1 LLAVFI
7 LIFGITQPST
17 FLSPLSLSLVL
28 SNQVTIGMLA
38 LAVLLPLAAG
48 AFDVSVGANL
58 ALGVALLTWLSVNT
72 QLNPLAAS
80 VLCILACMVVGCL
93 NGFIVVRLGVHSF
106 IATLGVSQVLN
117 AAILLIS
124 GNQQIP
130 GAFPQWFQNLAQG
143 QFLGVGLNAY
153 YLFAVAAILWYLLE
167 HTPAGRYVF
176 ATGGNVE
183 AARVAGVPTGR
194 VIWATFIGSGAICGI
209 AAVVFAA
216 TATVFSTSFGPPL
229 LFPAFA
235 AVFFGSTQIKGR
247 MNVWGTLLAM
257 YVLAIGVDGVQLS
270 TSSGEYWVTPLLNG
284 VALLA
289 AVILAT
295 HRRGRGGASFR

>member
-1 LLAVFI
+1 VFI
-7 LIFGITQPST
+7 LVFGITQPAT

-28 SNQVTIGMLA
+28 SNQVTIGMLS

-58 ALGVALLTWLSVNT
+58 AVGVALLTWLSVNT
-72 QLNPLAAS
+72 HINLLAAS
-80 VLCILACMVVGCL
+80 LICMVACAAVGAL

-124 GNQQIP
+124 GNQQIA
-130 GAFPQWFQNLAQG
+130 GSFPQWFQNLAQG
-143 QFLGVGLNAY
+143 QLFGIGLNAY
-153 YLFAVAAILWYLLE
+153 YLFALAAILWYVLE
-167 HTPAGRYVF
+167 HTPVGRYVF
-176 ATGGNVE
+176 ATGGNLE
-183 AARVAGVPTGR
+183 AARLAGVPTSR
-194 VIWATFIGSGAICGI
+194 VIWATFIGSGTICGL
-209 AAVVFAA
+209 AAVVFSA

-247 MNVWGTLLAM
+247 LNVWGTLLAM

-270 TSSGEYWVTPLLNG
+270 SAGGEYWVTPLLNG

-295 HRRGRGGASFR
+295 RRRTRGGASFR